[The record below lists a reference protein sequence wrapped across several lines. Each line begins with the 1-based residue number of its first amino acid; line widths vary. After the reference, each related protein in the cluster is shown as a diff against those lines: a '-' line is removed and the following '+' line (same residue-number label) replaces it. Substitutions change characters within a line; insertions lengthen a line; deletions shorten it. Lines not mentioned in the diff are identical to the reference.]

1 MWAHAGLF
9 RNICYKTLTSAS
21 WYISFSSFSS
31 DVHFIHQ
38 VSLFEYNNLFGSC
51 PCQQPLP
58 LRHCSSYGSCDGI
71 KQLTS
76 VTVTC
81 FCVVLNSII
90 QYLTRLDNAFGQMF
104 PIPLNHSFLPFKH
117 IVTSGSEPSM
127 ARELHT
133 TDTSGQ
139 RASPRVI
146 PSSRYSSNTPSRQ
159 NWFLF
164 FLWFAGRLAFKNW
177 CYGWVPAKKLIS
189 SVIKV

>member
-1 MWAHAGLF
+1 MQDSSE
-9 RNICYKTLTSAS
+9 TSAIKL
-21 WYISFSSFSS
+21 WPLHPDIS
-31 DVHFIHQ
+31 
-38 VSLFEYNNLFGSC
+38 VSAAFLLMSILSIRFPNLNTTIFLVSC

-81 FCVVLNSII
+81 FCVVLNSLI
-90 QYLTRLDNAFGQMF
+90 QYLTHLDNAFGQMF

-146 PSSRYSSNTPSRQ
+146 LSSRYSSNTPSRQ
-159 NWFLF
+159 NWFKF
-164 FLWFAGRLAFKNW
+164 FLWFTGRLAFKNW
-177 CYGWVPAKKLIS
+177 CYGWVPDKKLIS

>member
-133 TDTSGQ
+133 TDTSGAEGKSQ
-139 RASPRVI
+139 ESFRPAD
-146 PSSRYSSNTPSRQ
+146 TPAILQ
-159 NWFLF
+159 VGKTDFI